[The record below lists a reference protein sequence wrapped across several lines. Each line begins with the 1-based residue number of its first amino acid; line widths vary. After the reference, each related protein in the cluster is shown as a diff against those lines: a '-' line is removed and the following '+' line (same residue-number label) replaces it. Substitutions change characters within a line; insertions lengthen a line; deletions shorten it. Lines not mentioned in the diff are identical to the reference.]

1 MLYCIRMDVWVP
13 HALAPEQLERLEAE
27 ERRAQE
33 LQRDGRWRHLWRV
46 AGQYAASS
54 TSRIMTNCTRF
65 ADNRVVVGE
74 PASAHC

>member
-27 ERRAQE
+27 EKGRAQE

-54 TSRIMTNCTRF
+54 TSRTMTNCTRF

-74 PASAHC
+74 HLAR